1 MTMLGIVFRVQCIFP
16 NMESVAML
24 NEKYQQNSEKIG
36 KKSSLMMDG
45 YCFRVQ
51 CTLLIM
57 ENNAFLDENSNK
69 IQRKSEKNRDDAGR
83 ALFSGSNVHF
93 QWKHLHF

>member
-1 MTMLGIVFRVQCIFP
+1 MTMLSIVFRVQHTFP
-16 NMESVAML
+16 NMKSVAML

-57 ENNAFLDENSNK
+57 ENNAFLDENGNK
-69 IQRKSEKNRDDAGR
+69 IQRKSEK
-83 ALFSGSNVHF
+83 
-93 QWKHLHF
+93 K